1 VSRWAVLTSVVLVLG
16 CSDLT
21 EGGGGVV
28 GLEIRT
34 PEVLTLQVSQTLQL
48 TARALDKNGNEV
60 AAPIEWRAPDPT
72 LTVDQATGV
81 ITGVSPG
88 PGRVQAFSGSLSS
101 AMVEFTVVAGADTL
115 IVIDSI
121 LTVAPGVA
129 ASPPLVSQV
138 QSLSPPGPVANY
150 PVVYTLIS
158 PLDATVTLPGGGL
171 TATVNTGTDGA
182 VSTVTLTRVNLAQ
195 PVTAIVEVSAVRTG
209 GAPVPGSG
217 QRFTVTFQ

>member
-34 PEVLTLQVSQTLQL
+34 PEVLTLQVGQTLQL

-81 ITGVSPG
+81 ITGVAPG
-88 PGRVQAFSGSLSS
+88 PGRVQAFTGSLSS

-115 IVIDSI
+115 IV
-121 LTVAPGVA
+121 
-129 ASPPLVSQV
+129 SQV
-138 QSLSPPGPVANY
+138 QSLSPPGPVANH

-182 VSTVTLTRVNLAQ
+182 VSSVTLTRVNLAQ
-195 PVTAIVEVSAVRTG
+195 PVTAVVEVSAVRAG

>member
-1 VSRWAVLTSVVLVLG
+1 VSRWALLTSVVLVWG

-34 PEVLTLQVSQTLQL
+34 PEVLTLAVGQTVQL

-60 AAPIEWRAPDPT
+60 IAPIEWRAPDPT
-72 LTVDQATGV
+72 LAVDQATGV

-88 PGRVQAFSGSLSS
+88 PGRVQAFTGTLSS
-101 AMVEFTVVAGADTL
+101 AMLEFTVAAGADTL
-115 IVIDSI
+115 IVTDSI

-129 ASPPLVSQV
+129 VSPPLVSQV
-138 QSLSPPGPVANY
+138 QSLSPVGPVANH

-171 TATVNTGTDGA
+171 TATANTGTDGA

-195 PVTAIVEVSAVRTG
+195 PVTAIVAVSALRAG
-209 GAPVPGSG
+209 GTPVPGSG